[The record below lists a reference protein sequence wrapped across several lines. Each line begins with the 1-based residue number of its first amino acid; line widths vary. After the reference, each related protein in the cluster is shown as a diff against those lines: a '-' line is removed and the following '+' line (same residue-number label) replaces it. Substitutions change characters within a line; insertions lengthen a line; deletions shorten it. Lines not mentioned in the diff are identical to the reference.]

1 MISPQ
6 CPSSQRL
13 TISLDIADFVAEI
26 VGSLTYFCRRS
37 RGKPASPPRVPVTDR
52 YGNVHKKMN
61 YEEAFGFGGGRYE
74 TKYDAG
80 DPESG
85 MRLRGTYS
93 EENIH
98 LGPYSS
104 SYGSGDKTA
113 TQASGR
119 TQGRLDAY
127 DSRASP
133 SLSSASLD
141 VPRVVHGKDRSSGDV
156 GVAF

>member
-1 MISPQ
+1 
-6 CPSSQRL
+6 
-13 TISLDIADFVAEI
+13 
-26 VGSLTYFCRRS
+26 
-37 RGKPASPPRVPVTDR
+37 
-52 YGNVHKKMN
+52 MN
-61 YEEAFGFGGGRYE
+61 YEEAFGFGNE

-104 SYGSGDKTA
+104 SYGSGDKGA
-113 TQASGR
+113 TQVSGR
-119 TQGRLDAY
+119 QQGLATGY
-127 DSRASP
+127 GSRP

-156 GVAF
+156 GVAY